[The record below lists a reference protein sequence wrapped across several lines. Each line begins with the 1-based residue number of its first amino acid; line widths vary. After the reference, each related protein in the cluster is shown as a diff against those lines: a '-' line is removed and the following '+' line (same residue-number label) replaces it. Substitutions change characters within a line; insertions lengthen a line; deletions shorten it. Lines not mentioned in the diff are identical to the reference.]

1 MSMGSALARVRA
13 FPVVRQALLVQTR
26 YGKERAGYYADAL
39 TYQAFFAIFPALLVA
54 SAILGFVLQDPE
66 TRAEVI
72 GAIASAVP
80 GLRTIASELI
90 ESLVDARAVT
100 GIIGLLTLAWRGI
113 AVVRSAST
121 ALGAI
126 HHRESTESF
135 WRSIGRAAVS
145 SLALGGFA
153 IAGVGLG
160 IAAGVLPDSTVV
172 AGLLLILSIGID
184 FGLFLLAYRI
194 LVPGGGPAYR
204 TLLPGAAF
212 AAIGWGVLKLLAA
225 GLAQRSLANA
235 TAVYGSFAVAIA
247 LLATMSLAAR
257 LFMYGAIVNAL
268 HRENAFERA
277 VLALDPA
284 EAAIPPEAPRGI
296 AATATTSKHVSV
308 TRT

>member
-1 MSMGSALARVRA
+1 MSIGRIVERVRA
-13 FPVVRQALLVQTR
+13 LPVARQVLLVQAR
-26 YGKERAGYYADAL
+26 YGKEHAGYYADAL

-54 SAILGFVLQDPE
+54 SAVLGFVLQDPA

-80 GLRTIASELI
+80 GLRTIAGDLI

-100 GIIGLLTLAWRGI
+100 GIIGSVALAWRGI

-126 HHRESTESF
+126 HRREDTESF
-135 WRSIGRAAVS
+135 WKSIARAAVS

-160 IAAGVLPDSTVV
+160 IAAGVLPESVLV
-172 AGLLLILSIGID
+172 AGILLVLSIAID

-194 LVPGGGPAYR
+194 LVPGGGPAFR
-204 TLLPGAAF
+204 RLIPGAAF
-212 AAIGWGVLKLLAA
+212 AAIGWGVLKIAA
-225 GLAQRSLANA
+225 AALAQRSLDNA

-247 LLATMSLAAR
+247 LLATMSFAAR
-257 LFMYGAIVNAL
+257 IFMYGAIINAL
-268 HRENAFERA
+268 HREDAFRA
-277 VLALDPA
+277 LEGVK
-284 EAAIPPEAPRGI
+284 R
-296 AATATTSKHVSV
+296 SSRSV
-308 TRT
+308 RSVRA